1 MQKKYS
7 HVVFDLDGTVYN
19 TEFAYTTALY
29 TVLKKY
35 RPDTQE
41 TFESLKRFMSY
52 TAKKTQSELGFDD
65 HDAKELSKQWCS
77 AVLRIYIL

>member
-1 MQKKYS
+1 MEMNMQKKYS

-41 TFESLKRFMSY
+41 TFESLK
-52 TAKKTQSELGFDD
+52 
-65 HDAKELSKQWCS
+65 
-77 AVLRIYIL
+77 

>member
-1 MQKKYS
+1 MKKKYS
-7 HVVFDLDGTVYN
+7 HVVFDLDGTVYD

-35 RPDTQE
+35 RPDTEE

-52 TAKKTQSELGFDD
+52 TAKKTQSELGFDGYD
-65 HDAKELSKQWCS
+65 PKVLSKQ
-77 AVLRIYIL
+77 